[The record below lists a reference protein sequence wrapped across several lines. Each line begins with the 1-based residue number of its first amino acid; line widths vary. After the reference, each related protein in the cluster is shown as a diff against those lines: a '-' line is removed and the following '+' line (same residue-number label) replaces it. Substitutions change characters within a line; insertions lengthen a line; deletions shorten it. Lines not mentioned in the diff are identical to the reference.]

1 MIHIGPANIPW
12 GRHKCLP
19 CPLRSCAGDGN
30 IRPGVAKNGTSDFS
44 DDPELKSIMAVT
56 YFFRDCHTLELLIQ
70 RALPTLCGQASID
83 IWDAGCANGAE
94 PYTLAMLLREEMT
107 DRVFEKVRICATDV
121 DPDCGPQIAAG
132 IYAKHEI
139 ERIPQSLR
147 QLYFQAIGAPG
158 YVQVVD
164 EVRDK
169 VSFMRHDLLSLEPP
183 RTDFS
188 LIVCKNVVNEFD
200 EEQRRQVFRMF
211 HRAML
216 PNGFLATEHTQKM
229 PEGAESL
236 FEPISRY
243 AQVYRRLDAAD
254 GLQSHVEG
262 PHAPGIRAT
271 RDLQNDKDI
280 VGGRRAATKALSR

>member
-1 MIHIGPANIPW
+1 
-12 GRHKCLP
+12 
-19 CPLRSCAGDGN
+19 
-30 IRPGVAKNGTSDFS
+30 
-44 DDPELKSIMAVT
+44 MAVT

-70 RALPTLCGQASID
+70 RALPNLCGQAAIH

-107 DRVFEKVRICATDV
+107 DRVFEKVRICASDV

-147 QLYFQAIGAPG
+147 QRYFQAIGAPG

-164 EVRDK
+164 DVRDK
-169 VSFMRHDLLSLEPP
+169 VSFMLHDLLSLEPP

-188 LIVCKNVVNEFD
+188 LIVCKNVLNEFD
-200 EEQRRQVFRMF
+200 EEQRRQVFQMF
-211 HRAML
+211 HRAMHSG
-216 PNGFLATEHTQKM
+216 GFLATEHTLRM
-229 PEGAESL
+229 PEDAEPL

-254 GLQSHVEG
+254 GLRSHVAG
-262 PHAPGIRAT
+262 PHTQAVPLLREPRRSACIMDESPWIR
-271 RDLQNDKDI
+271 
-280 VGGRRAATKALSR
+280 S